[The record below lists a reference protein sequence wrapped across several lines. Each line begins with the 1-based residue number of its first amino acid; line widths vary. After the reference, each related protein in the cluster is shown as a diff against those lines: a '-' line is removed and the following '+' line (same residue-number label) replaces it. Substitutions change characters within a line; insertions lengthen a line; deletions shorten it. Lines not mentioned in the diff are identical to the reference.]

1 MLLWISGLVQNDPTN
16 FFFFFLASCPRWR
29 WKPIC
34 LSKVLPQLL
43 TTIEILLQLATPF
56 SCSSRERYGDV
67 TSNIGYALSLSTGC
81 YFGNSTSFLRKDNSI
96 TAHPCEWRFLAALA
110 IMLYLLIFFWPQ
122 DNRKPLWTCFSK
134 ERCMCPAGTFG
145 DCGWTKLSGLIKVCW
160 STWATETLNS
170 TYPLVR

>member
-1 MLLWISGLVQNDPTN
+1 MTQLT
-16 FFFFFLASCPRWR
+16 FFFLASCPRWR

-43 TTIEILLQLATPF
+43 TTIEIPLQLATPF
-56 SCSSRERYGDV
+56 SWCSRERYGDV

-134 ERCMCPAGTFG
+134 ERCMCPAGTVNPG
-145 DCGWTKLSGLIKVCW
+145 YKQLLYKQLSAI
-160 STWATETLNS
+160 SNFATWQVWRL
-170 TYPLVR
+170 L